1 LDGASWDGEVGGK
14 VEETGKLTHGGLIS
28 ATNLGLLG
36 QGCCARRRERFT
48 KRFKRLKD
56 SSDSSDSRTQA
67 TQATQGLKRLKDSS
81 DSRTQAT
88 QAIHTETRRHRD
100 TETQRHTHSLSHSF
114 TRSHRRRFTHRA
126 TRLTDSARH
135 RLTHTRPGLLR
146 YRGGFSR
153 TGACTGSAS
162 HSHTEGLEHV
172 AHRGAR
178 ARRTEGG
185 QLGAAGGVSRG
196 NI

>member
-48 KRFKRLKD
+48 KRF
-56 SSDSSDSRTQA
+56 
-67 TQATQGLKRLKDSS
+67 KRLKDSS